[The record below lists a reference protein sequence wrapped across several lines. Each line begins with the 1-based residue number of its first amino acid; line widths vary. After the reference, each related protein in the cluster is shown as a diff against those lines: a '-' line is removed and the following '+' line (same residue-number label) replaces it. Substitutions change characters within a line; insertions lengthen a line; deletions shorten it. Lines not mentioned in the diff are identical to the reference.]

1 MKTWATY
8 LSAVLLLS
16 TVAYAQPRP
25 TYYKVVGYILK
36 YEKNAKG
43 EFTKGTLQ
51 LDLGGSRPTILTTT
65 AYWEYQL
72 WVVTLQH
79 SEVYYESST
88 RTLATKKERPS
99 LPSGRN

>member
-25 TYYKVVGYILK
+25 AYYKVVGYVLK

-43 EFTKGTLQ
+43 EFTKGILQ
-51 LDLGGSRPTILTTT
+51 LELDGSHPRALTTT